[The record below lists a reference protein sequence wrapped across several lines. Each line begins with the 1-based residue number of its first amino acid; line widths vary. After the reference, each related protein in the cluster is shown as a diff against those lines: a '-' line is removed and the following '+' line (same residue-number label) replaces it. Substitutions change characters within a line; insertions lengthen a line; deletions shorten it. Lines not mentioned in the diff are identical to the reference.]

1 MNKFIE
7 SILNEPEGAREEL
20 LRSHAMSTEELVYS
34 RTLSNEELAK
44 LKDDYIQDNIKFAG
58 FKKQL
63 DEIKEDYKNKM
74 RPLDMLA
81 KERIA
86 QLSTKKVDE
95 EGEVFLID
103 DQEEKTMYTVT
114 KEGEILS
121 IRPLLQSE
129 RQMSINPI
137 AVNE

>member
-1 MNKFIE
+1 MNEFLK
-7 SILNEPEGAREEL
+7 SISNEPEEAREEL
-20 LRSHAMSTEELVYS
+20 LRSHAMSVEEMVYS
-34 RTLSNEELAK
+34 KTLSDEELAK
-44 LKDDYIQDNIKFAG
+44 LKNDYIQDNIKFAG

-103 DQEEKTMYTVT
+103 DQETKTMYTVT
-114 KEGEILS
+114 KAGEVLS
-121 IRPLLQSE
+121 SRPLMQSE
-129 RQMSINPI
+129 RQMSINPVAI
-137 AVNE
+137 NE